1 MREGRLGYIVQTKR
15 YGLLMGDLYVNQG
28 FHCGQRMEVLEDG
41 EWKETCLEMT
51 PHQEWYLLNTSYKG
65 DLENLIVR
73 IPD

>member
-41 EWKETCLEMT
+41 EWKEIVLISVLKINKNWIVET
-51 PHQEWYLLNTSYKG
+51 N
-65 DLENLIVR
+65 ENLSVGTLLYV
-73 IPD
+73 